1 MNNLEELVMKYGL
14 TVRYFK
20 EEKVKHIAGGC
31 LTEEEIRE
39 YKEKGLYL
47 GCDVYKRG
55 LVLHHIKMEKP
66 KPGYWGV
73 KTGSWSKWEKNDYY
87 APTLKEA
94 LDKAIKGI
102 REGRKR
108 NKAQL
113 LSRVGTNKI

>member
-1 MNNLEELVMKYGL
+1 MSNLEELIMKYGL

-20 EEKVKHIAGGC
+20 EEKVRHLSG

-39 YKEKGLYL
+39 YKKNGLYL
-47 GCDVYKRG
+47 GCDIYKRG
-55 LVLHHIKMEKP
+55 LIVHHIKMENP

-73 KTGSWSKWEKNDYY
+73 KTDSWPKWEEGDYF

-102 REGRKR
+102 KEERKR

-113 LSRVGTNKI
+113 SSKVGTDKI